1 MTRIG
6 VLLPTFDPM
15 RVGAPSQLLE
25 AARLAERLGFDA
37 IWAGDHLRCP
47 APGLDAIAALAA
59 CAAATERITL
69 GFAVLLL
76 GARQPA
82 WTAKQLVT
90 IDQLAPGRLALG
102 VGVGGEFP
110 EEFEAA
116 GVSVSQRG
124 ARLDE
129 TLEVL
134 TALLAGEPVQH
145 SGGALQLTAPALEPP
160 ISRLPP
166 IYVGGRGEPAMR
178 RAARFGEAWMPM
190 WMSPDRLRQRARR
203 LGELAGEYGRPA
215 PGLKLLLGVHV
226 DGDEARARAQAAAY
240 IRGQYGMDLDRV
252 ERWTPCGSA
261 ERIAEHLAGHVEAG
275 VGEFVLMPL
284 SGDCTTQY
292 ERCAEVRELLLG
304 RPSSAPAASLRASP
318 LFSPAMTARPART
331 RGSLR

>member
-1 MTRIG
+1 MIRIG
-6 VLLPTFDPM
+6 VLLPTFDPL

-25 AARLAERLGFDA
+25 AARRAEALGFDG
-37 IWAGDHLRCP
+37 IWAGDHLQCP
-47 APGLDAIAALAA
+47 APGLDATCAIAA

-82 WTAKQLVT
+82 WTAKQLIT

-116 GVSVSQRG
+116 GVTVSQRG

-129 TLEVL
+129 VL
-134 TALLAGEPVQH
+134 GLLPALLGGQPVRHAGK
-145 SGGALQLTAPALEPP
+145 AMQLTAPALQPP
-160 ISRLPP
+160 ISKLPP

-178 RAARFGEAWMPM
+178 RAARFGDAWMPM
-190 WMSPDRLRQRARR
+190 WMSPDKLRQRTQR
-203 LGELAGEYGRPA
+203 LAELAAEHGRPA
-215 PGLKLLLGVHV
+215 PELKLLLGVHV
-226 DGDEARARAQAAAY
+226 DPDEALAREQAGAY
-240 IRGQYGMDLDRV
+240 IRGQYGMDLERV

-261 ERIAEHLAGHVEAG
+261 ERVAEYLAGHVEAG

-284 SGDCTTQY
+284 SGDSPAQY
-292 ERCAEVRELLLG
+292 ERCAEMRDI
-304 RPSSAPAASLRASP
+304 LRA
-318 LFSPAMTARPART
+318 MIARPALT
-331 RGSLR
+331 GSP

>member
-15 RVGAPSQLLE
+15 RVGAPSQLLD
-25 AARLAERLGFDA
+25 AARRAERLGFDG
-37 IWAGDHLRCP
+37 IWAGDHLQCP

-59 CAAATERITL
+59 CAAVTERITL

-82 WTAKQLVT
+82 WTAKQLIT

-129 TLEVL
+129 ALDL
-134 TALLAGEPVQH
+134 LPALL
-145 SGGALQLTAPALEPP
+145 GGRRVSHDGKALQLTAPPLMPP
-160 ISRLPP
+160 ISRVPP
-166 IYVGGRGEPAMR
+166 IYVGGRAEPAMR

-190 WMSPDRLRQRARR
+190 WMSPDKLRQRSQH
-203 LGELAGEYGRPA
+203 LGELAAEYERPT

-226 DGDEARARAQAAAY
+226 DPDEARARQQASAY
-240 IRGQYGMDLDRV
+240 IHGQYGMDLDRV
-252 ERWTPCGSA
+252 ERWTPYGSA
-261 ERIAEHLAGHVEAG
+261 ERVAEYLAGHVEAG

-284 SGDCTTQY
+284 SGDSLTQY
-292 ERCAEVRELLLG
+292 ERCAEMRELLLG
-304 RPSSAPAASLRASP
+304 RSTNDPAGPLPDSS
-318 LFSPAMTARPART
+318 LFSSR
-331 RGSLR
+331 

>member
-1 MTRIG
+1 MPRIG

-15 RVGAPSQLLE
+15 RVGAPSQLLD
-25 AARLAERLGFDA
+25 AARRAEQLGFDG
-37 IWAGDHLRCP
+37 IWAGDHLQCP
-47 APGLDAIAALAA
+47 APGLDAIAAIAA

-82 WTAKQLVT
+82 WTAKQLIT
-90 IDQLAPGRLALG
+90 IDQLAPGRLTIG

-129 TLEVL
+129 TLAVL
-134 TALLAGEPVQH
+134 PALLSGQQVRHAGE
-145 SGGALQLTAPALEPP
+145 ALQLTAPPLEPA
-160 ISRLPP
+160 ISRLPS

-190 WMSPDRLRQRARR
+190 WMSPEKLHQRRQR
-203 LGELAGEYGRPA
+203 LGELASECGRPM

-226 DGDEARARAQAAAY
+226 DPNEARAREQASAY

-252 ERWTPCGSA
+252 ERWTPYGSV
-261 ERIAEHLAGHVEAG
+261 ERIAEYLAGHVEAG
-275 VGEFVLMPL
+275 VDEFVLMPL
-284 SGDCTTQY
+284 SDNSLAQY
-292 ERCAEVRELLLG
+292 ERCAEIRELLAAR
-304 RPSSAPAASLRASP
+304 RPHDPTGSLPASP
-318 LFSPAMTARPART
+318 LFSPR
-331 RGSLR
+331 